1 MKQLSTAVLF
11 TMLATTM
18 LTAQTVLTPQAY
30 DALKAQGQLPE
41 GPITILGNGPVNVA
55 SATWAPQRGSGGPC
69 GCWVEPDANYA
80 LAVLPNDD
88 QSSDTIMLPFTFEL
102 FGAQYDHLWINN
114 NGNISF
120 DSPWWVYTAEG
131 FPDSN
136 YVMVAPFWADVDT
149 RDTSFYDADSTND
162 VPNGSVVYRITD
174 HALYVNWIDV
184 GYFSHHGDKRN
195 SFQLIIT
202 DGTDPV
208 IPGGNNVSFCYKD
221 MQWTTGDASQ
231 GDMGFGGIA
240 ATVGVNEGDGVEHAQ
255 AGRFAVD
262 DDSYVGPYTLSSGI
276 SWLDSTHFYLN
287 TSGANLPPIFGST
300 FNCDT
305 VVVQMT
311 GGGDHQMDL
320 VHRLY
325 VLPGGPEQQVVCVSD
340 APTLPNFVPVNAGP
354 AEFLEIPFVIETTE
368 ADLGMH
374 TITFTAYDPATP
386 SLTSTYTLEVQV
398 LAATVGME
406 NLRAGSQALQVLPN
420 PANELI
426 TLQWPAGSQAG
437 QLELLS
443 ADGRLVKSWSSATF
457 AATRTVD
464 ISDLSEGTY
473 VVRMRTVNNTISG
486 RFVKLAH

>member
-11 TMLATTM
+11 TMLATTT

-80 LAVLPNDD
+80 LAMLPNDD

-208 IPGGNNVSFCYKD
+208 I
-221 MQWTTGDASQ
+221 
-231 GDMGFGGIA
+231 
-240 ATVGVNEGDGVEHAQ
+240 
-255 AGRFAVD
+255 
-262 DDSYVGPYTLSSGI
+262 
-276 SWLDSTHFYLN
+276 
-287 TSGANLPPIFGST
+287 
-300 FNCDT
+300 
-305 VVVQMT
+305 
-311 GGGDHQMDL
+311 
-320 VHRLY
+320 
-325 VLPGGPEQQVVCVSD
+325 
-340 APTLPNFVPVNAGP
+340 
-354 AEFLEIPFVIETTE
+354 LEETT
-368 ADLGMH
+368 
-374 TITFTAYDPATP
+374 
-386 SLTSTYTLEVQV
+386 
-398 LAATVGME
+398 
-406 NLRAGSQALQVLPN
+406 
-420 PANELI
+420 
-426 TLQWPAGSQAG
+426 
-437 QLELLS
+437 
-443 ADGRLVKSWSSATF
+443 
-457 AATRTVD
+457 
-464 ISDLSEGTY
+464 
-473 VVRMRTVNNTISG
+473 
-486 RFVKLAH
+486 